1 MQRVF
6 SVDITVCRELCIQRV
21 DYVESRVQRDYG
33 IQCRINHI
41 FCMMYDLRQGVSNNA
56 RNGIGRF

>member
-33 IQCRINHI
+33 IVQDKSYIL
-41 FCMMYDLRQGVSNNA
+41 YDVWFK
-56 RNGIGRF
+56 IGCK